1 MIIIYNW
8 LVMINKHVFASL
20 RVRPLFFNESF
31 LFNGF
36 NGASHMCE
44 IVMFVTW

>member
-36 NGASHMCE
+36 NVQVTF
-44 IVMFVTW
+44 VMFVMFA